1 MNIFRHLLVGFLISL
16 TACSS
21 DRTPVNIKGNAQGL
35 EGVVRLSDGDSV
47 LLAENIN
54 KDGTFTI
61 DGIIN
66 SPGFFM
72 LELFENGKSEKN
84 EFLIY
89 LDKDPVQVN
98 FHVPD
103 LKKYPRIS
111 SKSKHQADI
120 SKYYSRL
127 IPLLQAADTDFR
139 TAKKTMELE
148 IEKTLDGDKVIKLI
162 EDFSKAEKRRNTVE
176 SDIKENYIVNNPGS
190 LLSAY
195 LLSQSE
201 TEISKKP
208 ALYNDLYENLSEE
221 IKKSKYGIKTRSL
234 IQSALKRNTKF
245 LLPEIAGRMPDGSS
259 FTPEMI
265 KGKITLVMF
274 WASWNQLST
283 NDLSA
288 LKSMYQKLKP
298 RGFEILAIALD
309 KSPEKWKKYIKA
321 NQLNWLHV
329 SDFKG
334 ASSENITSF
343 NNNKIPYYFLV
354 GPDLQITDQDFPVSS
369 VEIYFNDLKSKSRA
383 K

>member
-1 MNIFRHLLVGFLISL
+1 MKILQLLLFGVVIVL

-47 LLAENIN
+47 LLAENIS

-66 SPGFFM
+66 SPGFYL
-72 LELFENGKSEKN
+72 LELFENGKSDKN
-84 EFLIY
+84 GFLIY
-89 LDKDPVQVN
+89 LDKDPVQMN
-98 FHVPD
+98 FHVTD
-103 LKKYPRIS
+103 LKQYPRIS
-111 SKSKHQADI
+111 SKSSHQADI
-120 SKYYSRL
+120 GKYYSRL
-127 IPLLQAADTDFR
+127 IPLLQTADSDYR
-139 TAKKTMELE
+139 TAKKTMELQ
-148 IEKTLDGDKVIKLI
+148 IDRTADGDEVIKLI
-162 EDFSKAEKRRNTVE
+162 EEFSNAEKRRNTVE
-176 SDIKENYIVNNPGS
+176 SDIKENYIVNNPKS

-201 TEISKKP
+201 TDISKKP

-221 IKKSKYGIKTRSL
+221 IKKSKYGIKARSL

-245 LLPEIAGRMPDGSS
+245 LLPEIAGQMPDGSS
-259 FTPEMI
+259 FNPEMI

-274 WASWNQLST
+274 WASWNQLIT
-283 NDLSA
+283 NDLAA
-288 LKSMYQKLKP
+288 LKSIYQKLKP

-309 KSPEKWKKYIKA
+309 KSPEKWKKYIKN

-334 ASSENITSF
+334 ASSENITT
-343 NNNKIPYYFLV
+343 
-354 GPDLQITDQDFPVSS
+354 LQ
-369 VEIYFNDLKSKSRA
+369 
-383 K
+383 